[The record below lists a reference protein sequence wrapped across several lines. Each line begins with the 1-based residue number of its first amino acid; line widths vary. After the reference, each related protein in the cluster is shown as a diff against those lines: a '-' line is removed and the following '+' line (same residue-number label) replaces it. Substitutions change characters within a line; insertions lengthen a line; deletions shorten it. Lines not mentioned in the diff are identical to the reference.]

1 MSLCI
6 IGQEKSKTNIR
17 LLEEAKKQFGSVFF
31 VPIDSIGI
39 GLTDR
44 FSIHYRTSDMQKF
57 RAVMPRI
64 PKHFMSY
71 AYQLLSL
78 FPQETYMVIKPISF
92 LLASERFFLLTVL
105 RKRGISTL
113 NLHLARSTKAASRM
127 LSEANYP
134 IIIRSPEKKTGVVV
148 KNQKEAR
155 SVVDAL
161 IHLNQPTLIEDV
173 VKDMISVYVAEP
185 EILGAVKKK
194 TKETDVVFSNGD
206 IKQTKISL
214 DVEQLALDAAAA
226 VDAQV
231 ARIDISL
238 NGTPKVVN
246 ISLNPELIKASK
258 ETGVNMPKRIMEIIH
273 DNYTKH
279 NEKPVLIR
287 FFEDAKSVV
296 KDVLK
301 TKQLL

>member
-6 IGQEKSKTNIR
+6 IGQEKSKTDIR

-31 VPIDSIGI
+31 VPIESIGI
-39 GLTDR
+39 GLNDR

-64 PKHFMSY
+64 PKSYLSY

-78 FPQETYMVIKPISF
+78 FPQETYMTVKPISF

-105 RKRGISTL
+105 RKRGIPTL
-113 NLHLARSTKAASRM
+113 NLHLARSSKAAARM
-127 LSEANYP
+127 ISDTKYP
-134 IIIRSPEKKTGVVV
+134 KIIRSPEKKTGVVV
-148 KNQKEAR
+148 RNQKEAR
-155 SVVDAL
+155 SVIDAL

-173 VKDMISVYVAEP
+173 VKDMVSVYVAEP
-185 EILGAVKKK
+185 EVLAVVKKK
-194 TKETDVVFSNGD
+194 TKETDVVFSRGEM
-206 IKQTKISL
+206 KQAKISL
-214 DVEQLALDAAAA
+214 EIEQLALDAAAA
-226 VDAQV
+226 VDAHV
-231 ARIDISL
+231 ARVDISL
-238 NGTPKVVN
+238 NGSPKVVN
-246 ISLNPELIKASK
+246 ISLNPDLLTPSK
-258 ETGVNMPKRIMEIIH
+258 VTGVNIPKRVMEIVH
-273 DNYTKH
+273 ENYTKH

-296 KDVLK
+296 RDVLK